1 MGRKKA
7 QKTQN
12 KEVLLVPKGLEM
24 RGIISRKERKGRKE
38 ETAFALL
45 ASFA

>member
-12 KEVLLVPKGLEM
+12 KEDFLAPKGLEM
-24 RGIISRKERKGRKE
+24 RWIISRKERKERKE